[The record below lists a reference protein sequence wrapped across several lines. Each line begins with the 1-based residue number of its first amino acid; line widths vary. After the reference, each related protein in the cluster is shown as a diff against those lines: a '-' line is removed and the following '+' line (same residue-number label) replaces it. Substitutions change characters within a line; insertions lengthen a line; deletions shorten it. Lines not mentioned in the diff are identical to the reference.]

1 MHKNNLIILDMLME
15 IVDMEKFALSAQ
27 FHVYNTSR
35 FNEDRRKIKYN
46 EDRISLIAKNNK
58 SLVEII
64 KSILTNCGF
73 DSLKSFVF
81 EILSNDEVQVSDK
94 IKEVETMLISLDA
107 ILTSSLNVM
116 VERPQPPFLSPLEG
130 EKKYT
135 LVLDMD
141 ETLIHYRQTENSN
154 SR

>member
-81 EILSNDEVQVSDK
+81 EILSNDEV
-94 IKEVETMLISLDA
+94 
-107 ILTSSLNVM
+107 
-116 VERPQPPFLSPLEG
+116 
-130 EKKYT
+130 
-135 LVLDMD
+135 
-141 ETLIHYRQTENSN
+141 
-154 SR
+154 